1 MRLHPI
7 LIVCLLAPEAFA
19 QKPCPGSDCDVAEAN
34 RPVEWLLRIHKTLLE
49 GLRVPTSAFTFH
61 LNIGRKVIQLS
72 ESDLTEGSP
81 CARGPLTS

>member
-49 GLRVPTSAFTFH
+49 GLRRSCLRPAPAS
-61 LNIGRKVIQLS
+61 S
-72 ESDLTEGSP
+72 
-81 CARGPLTS
+81 RGLWFRILPVKCSQFD